1 MKTDLQIAQEANLK
15 PITSIAN
22 ELGIKNIEPYG
33 NHMAKVVCDTSDL
46 TGKLVLVTAITPTKA
61 GEGKSTT
68 TVGLVDSLNSI
79 GVKAI
84 GAMREPSMGPVF
96 GIKGGA
102 AGGGYAQVV
111 PMEDINL
118 HFTGDMHAIT
128 SANNLISATIDN
140 HIYHGNEL
148 EFDLDNIV
156 FQRCLDMNDRA
167 LRNVEVGSKKT
178 RRNDSFNITVASE
191 IMAILCLSKDMMDF
205 KERVERILC
214 GYDVKGKP
222 NYLSQLGI
230 SGAVTMIMKQALKPN
245 LVQTLENNPFFVHGG
260 PFANIAH
267 GCNSLIAT
275 QHALSLGEVVVTEA
289 GFGADLGAEKFCD
302 IKCRVGDLQ
311 PDCVVIVATI
321 RALKLHG
328 QVKFEDLNQ
337 ENVEALIEGCAN
349 LEKHIDTV
357 KEFGLPYVVCIN
369 RFLSDTEDEL
379 SALSNYLEKSGHR
392 YALSE
397 VFEKGSLGGQELA
410 HEVMSQLN
418 EASDFNY
425 LYEESDSLMTKV
437 EKIAQKAY
445 GASSVEWSPQAL
457 EQLEKFKQY
466 GWDKHLVCMAKTP
479 VSLSDNDK
487 IKGAPKDFVIT
498 IRELRA
504 SLGAGFIVVLTG
516 NVMTMPGL
524 PKKPAALN
532 MDIDSNGK
540 VEGLF

>member
-1 MKTDLQIAQEANLK
+1 MKTDLQIAQEASLK

-22 ELGIKNIEPYG
+22 DLGIKTIEPYG
-33 NHMAKVVCDTSDL
+33 QYMAKVSCDTSNL
-46 TGKLVLVTAITPTKA
+46 SGKLVLVTAITPTKA

-148 EFDLDNIV
+148 EFDLEHIV

-191 IMAILCLSKDMMDF
+191 IMAILCLSKDMIDF
-205 KERVERILC
+205 KKRVERILC
-214 GYDVKGKP
+214 GYDVKGNP
-222 NYLSQLGI
+222 IYLDQLGI

-245 LVQTLENNPFFVHGG
+245 LVQTLENNPVFVHGG

-275 QHALSLGEVVVTEA
+275 QHALSVGEVVVTEA

-302 IKCRVGDLQ
+302 IKCRVGELK

-328 QVKFEDLNQ
+328 KVLFEDLNK

-349 LEKHIDTV
+349 LEKHIDTI
-357 KEFGLPYVVCIN
+357 KQFGLPYVVCIN
-369 RFLSDTEDEL
+369 RFLSDTKDEVN
-379 SALSNYLEKSGHR
+379 ALSDYLKENGHR

-397 VFEKGSLGGQELA
+397 VFEKGSRGGQELA
-410 HEVMSQLN
+410 HEVMSQLK
-418 EASDFNY
+418 EDSDFNY
-425 LYEESDSLMTKV
+425 LYEESDSLMIKV

-445 GASSVEWSPQAL
+445 GASAVKWSPVAI

-466 GWDKHLVCMAKTP
+466 DWDKYLVCMAKTP